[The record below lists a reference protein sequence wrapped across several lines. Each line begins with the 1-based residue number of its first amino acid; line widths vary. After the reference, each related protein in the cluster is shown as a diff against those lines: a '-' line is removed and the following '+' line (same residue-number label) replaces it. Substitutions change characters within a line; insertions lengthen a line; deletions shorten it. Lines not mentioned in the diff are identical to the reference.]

1 MKEEFLYYI
10 WENRL
15 TDKDL
20 KSTDN
25 EAVDIVATGYRNT
38 DSGPDYLEARIQIG
52 DKLWAGHV
60 EIHVKASDWNRHGHQ
75 KDKAYQNVIL
85 HVVYE
90 NDAKVNDIPTLE
102 LKGHFNESLF
112 AQYQKLIASKT
123 WIPCEKNISQVLVFT
138 RLSWL
143 DRMAV
148 ERLES
153 KASTVTKL
161 LKSNQ
166 FDWEDA
172 LYKLLMR
179 YFGLKVN
186 NEAFEYLA
194 NILPFKTLLKHA
206 DNLLQVEAMLMGC
219 AGFLD
224 DDFTEE
230 YPLLLKRE
238 FTVMRAKF
246 NLLTMPAERWKFMR
260 MRPSN
265 FPTIR
270 LAQMA
275 QLIHKNGCLFSKI
288 KAAKDTAEVNAL
300 FDVAAS
306 GYWETHWRFE
316 KRERLPQSER
326 LPQCDSPTQPSGAVG
341 LSYNGS
347 RESSLRL
354 PQSERLPQCDSPTRS
369 QPKHLGDATAD
380 LLLINAV
387 APLLFCHGKLHKDE
401 SVCETAM
408 QFLEDTEAEG
418 NAIIRHFAAC
428 GITAENAMQTQALL
442 HLNSYFCKRKRC
454 LECRI
459 GNVLLH
465 KTNQL

>member
-1 MKEEFLYYI
+1 MREEFLYYI
-10 WENRL
+10 WEKRL

-20 KSTDN
+20 KTVEG
-25 EAVDIVATGYRNT
+25 EAVEVVATGFRNT
-38 DSGPDYLEARIQIG
+38 DSGPDFLEAKIQIG

-60 EIHVKASDWNRHGHQ
+60 EIHVKSSDWNRHGHQ
-75 KDKAYQNVIL
+75 NDKAYKNVIL

-90 NDAKVNDIPTLE
+90 NDIQVNDIPTLE
-102 LKGHFNESLF
+102 LKGHFDESLF
-112 AQYQKLIASKT
+112 AHYQKLIASKT
-123 WIPCEKNISQVLVFT
+123 WIPCEKTIIQVPVFT

-148 ERLES
+148 DRLENKS
-153 KASTVTKL
+153 GAVTKIL
-161 LKSNQ
+161 ESNQ

-219 AGFLD
+219 AGFLED
-224 DDFTEE
+224 EFTED

-238 FTVMRAKF
+238 FSVMKAKF
-246 NLLTMPAERWKFMR
+246 NLLTMPAERWRFMR

-275 QLIHKNGCLFSKI
+275 QLIHKNGCLFAKI
-288 KAAKDTAEVNAL
+288 KSAKDTTEVKSF
-300 FDVAAS
+300 FDVKAS
-306 GYWETHWRFE
+306 EYWETHWRFE
-316 KRERLPQSER
+316 TRLPNPPDLLKRGNQS
-326 LPQCDSPTQPSGAVG
+326 
-341 LSYNGS
+341 S
-347 RESSLRL
+347 RK
-354 PQSERLPQCDSPTRS
+354 
-369 QPKHLGDATAD
+369 PKHLGETTAD
-380 LLLINAV
+380 VLIINAV
-387 APLLFCHGKLHKDE
+387 APLLFCYGKLHKDE
-401 SVCETAM
+401 SVCETAL
-408 QFLEDTEAEG
+408 QFLEDTEAED
-418 NAIIRHFAAC
+418 NATIRHYAQC

-442 HLNSYFCKRKRC
+442 HLYSYFCKRKRC

-465 KTNQL
+465 KTNSIS

>member
-1 MKEEFLYYI
+1 MMREEFLYYI

-20 KSTDN
+20 KTTEGESI
-25 EAVDIVATGYRNT
+25 DIVATGYRNT
-38 DSGPDYLEARIQIG
+38 DSGPDFLETKIQIG
-52 DKLWAGHV
+52 NKLWAGHV
-60 EIHVKASDWNRHGHQ
+60 EIHVKSSDWNRHGHQ
-75 KDKAYQNVIL
+75 SDKAYKNVIL

-90 NDAKVNDIPTLE
+90 NDLQVNDIPTLE
-102 LKGHFNESLF
+102 LKGHFDGSLF

-123 WIPCEKNISQVLVFT
+123 WIPCEKSISQVPVFT

-153 KASTVTKL
+153 KSGNVTKIL
-161 LKSNQ
+161 EANQ

-194 NILPFKTLLKHA
+194 NILPFKTLLKHS

-219 AGFLD
+219 AGFLE

-238 FTVMRAKF
+238 FSVMKAKF

-275 QLIHKNGCLFSKI
+275 QLVHKNGCLFSKI
-288 KAAKDTAEVNAL
+288 KAAKNTAEVKDL
-300 FDVAAS
+300 FDVKAS
-306 GYWETHWRFE
+306 EYWETHWRFGF
-316 KRERLPQSER
+316 S
-326 LPQCDSPTQPSGAVG
+326 T
-341 LSYNGS
+341 
-347 RESSLRL
+347 ESK
-354 PQSERLPQCDSPTRS
+354 
-369 QPKHLGDATAD
+369 PKHLGETTAD
-380 LLLINAV
+380 VLIINAV
-387 APLLFCHGKLHKDE
+387 APLLFCYGKLHKDE
-401 SVCETAM
+401 SVCETAL
-408 QFLEDTEAEG
+408 QFLEETEAED
-418 NAIIRHFAAC
+418 NAIIRHYAQY

-442 HLNSYFCKRKRC
+442 HLYSYFCKRKRC

-465 KTNQL
+465 KTNQIS

>member
-1 MKEEFLYYI
+1 MREEFLYYL

-15 TDKDL
+15 ITNNGTCPVVTLQTTDG
-20 KSTDN
+20 
-25 EAVDIVATGYRNT
+25 EPIDIVATGYCNT
-38 DSGPDYLEARIQIG
+38 NSGPDFLEARIQIG

-75 KDKAYQNVIL
+75 TDKAYKNVIL

-90 NDAKVNDIPTLE
+90 NDTQVNEIPTLE
-102 LKGHFNESLF
+102 LKGHFDETLF
-112 AQYQKLIASKT
+112 TNYQKLISSKN
-123 WIPCEKNISQVLVFT
+123 WIPCEKSIVQVPVFT

-153 KASTVTKL
+153 KSETVTKIL
-161 LKSNQ
+161 NANQ

-186 NEAFEYLA
+186 NETFETLS

-206 DNLLQVEAMLMGC
+206 DNLLHVEAMLMGC
-219 AGFLD
+219 AGFLE
-224 DDFTEE
+224 DDFTED

-238 FTVMRAKF
+238 FAVMKAKF

-288 KAAKDTAEVNAL
+288 REAKNAAEVKAL
-300 FDVAAS
+300 FDVKAS
-306 GYWETHWRFE
+306 EYWETHYRFE
-316 KRERLPQSER
+316 TASE
-326 LPQCDSPTQPSGAVG
+326 AK
-341 LSYNGS
+341 
-347 RESSLRL
+347 
-354 PQSERLPQCDSPTRS
+354 
-369 QPKHLGDATAD
+369 PKHLGEATANI
-380 LLLINAV
+380 LIINAV
-387 APLLFCHGKLHKDE
+387 VPLLFCYGKLHKDE

-408 QFLEDTEAEG
+408 QFLEETEAED
-418 NAIIRHFAAC
+418 NAIIRHFTQC
-428 GITAENAMQTQALL
+428 GIKAENAMQTQALL
-442 HLNSYFCKRKRC
+442 HLYNMYCKRKRC

-459 GNVLLH
+459 GNVLLR
-465 KTNQL
+465 

>member
-1 MKEEFLYYI
+1 MREEFLYYI

-20 KSTDN
+20 NTTEG

-38 DSGPDYLEARIQIG
+38 DSGPDYLEAKIRIG

-60 EIHVKASDWNRHGHQ
+60 EIHVKSSDWNRHGHQ
-75 KDKAYQNVIL
+75 NDKAYKNVIL

-90 NDAKVNDIPTLE
+90 NDMQVNEIPTLE
-102 LKGHFNESLF
+102 LKGHFDESLF
-112 AQYQKLIASKT
+112 AQYQRLISSKT
-123 WIPCEKNISQVLVFT
+123 WIPCEKSFAKVPVFT

-143 DRMAV
+143 DRIAV

-153 KASTVTKL
+153 KSETVTKIL
-161 LKSNQ
+161 EANQ

-219 AGFLD
+219 AGFLE

-238 FTVMRAKF
+238 FAVMHAKF
-246 NLLTMPAERWKFMR
+246 NLLAMPAERWRFLR
-260 MRPSN
+260 LRPSN
-265 FPTIR
+265 FVTIR
-270 LAQMA
+270 MAQMA

-288 KAAKDTAEVNAL
+288 KAAKDTAEVKTL
-300 FDVAAS
+300 FDVEAS
-306 GYWETHWRFE
+306 EYWKTHYRFE
-316 KRERLPQSER
+316 VP
-326 LPQCDSPTQPSGAVG
+326 A
-341 LSYNGS
+341 
-347 RESSLRL
+347 ESK
-354 PQSERLPQCDSPTRS
+354 
-369 QPKHLGDATAD
+369 PKHLGNTTAD
-380 LLLINAV
+380 VLIINAV
-387 APLLFCHGKLHKDE
+387 TPLLFCYGKLHKDE
-401 SVCETAM
+401 SVCDTAIR
-408 QFLEDTEAEG
+408 FLEDTEAED
-418 NAIIRHFAAC
+418 NTVIRHYAQC
-428 GITAENAMQTQALL
+428 GVKAENAMQTQALL
-442 HLNSYFCKRKRC
+442 HLYNMYCKRKRC

-459 GNVLLH
+459 GAVLLG
-465 KTNQL
+465 

>member
-1 MKEEFLYYI
+1 MREEFLYYI

-15 TDKDL
+15 NDKDL
-20 KSTDN
+20 KTA
-25 EAVDIVATGYRNT
+25 EGETVEVVATGYRNT
-38 DSGPDYLEARIQIG
+38 DSGPDFLEAKIQIG

-60 EIHVKASDWNRHGHQ
+60 EIHVKSSDWNRHGHQ
-75 KDKAYQNVIL
+75 TDKAYKNVIL

-90 NDAKVNDIPTLE
+90 NDSRVNDIPTLE
-102 LKGHFNESLF
+102 LKGHFDETLF
-112 AQYQKLIASKT
+112 SQYQKLISSKN
-123 WIPCEKNISQVLVFT
+123 WIPCEKSIAKVPVFT

-153 KASTVTKL
+153 KSETVTKTL
-161 LKSNQ
+161 EANQ

-179 YFGLKVN
+179 YLGLKVN

-194 NILPFKTLLKHA
+194 NILPFKTLLKHT
-206 DNLLQVEAMLMGC
+206 DNILQVEAMLMGC
-219 AGFLD
+219 AGFLEE
-224 DDFTEE
+224 DFTED

-238 FTVMRAKF
+238 FNVMRAKF
-246 NLLTMPAERWKFMR
+246 SLLTMPAERWKFMR

-288 KAAKDTAEVNAL
+288 RAAKATAEVKAL

-306 GYWETHWRFE
+306 EYWETHWRFP
-316 KRERLPQSER
+316 KHDR
-326 LPQCDSPTQPSGAVG
+326 LPQCDSPTDLKSRTVG
-341 LSYNGS
+341 LSYHGS
-347 RESSLRL
+347 RK
-354 PQSERLPQCDSPTRS
+354 T
-369 QPKHLGDATAD
+369 PKHLGDTTID
-380 LLLINAV
+380 VLIINAV
-387 APLLFCHGKLHKDE
+387 TPLLFCYGKLHKDE

-408 QFLEDTEAEG
+408 QFLEDTEAED
-418 NAIIRHFAAC
+418 NAVIRHYAQC
-428 GITAENAMQTQALL
+428 GIKAENAMQTQALL
-442 HLNSYFCKRKRC
+442 HLFNTYCKRKRC

-459 GNVLLH
+459 GNVLMR
-465 KTNQL
+465 

>member
-1 MKEEFLYYI
+1 MREEFLYYI

-20 KSTDN
+20 KTTEG
-25 EAVDIVATGYRNT
+25 EAVEVVATGYRNT
-38 DSGPDYLEARIQIG
+38 DSGPDFLEAKIQIG

-60 EIHVKASDWNRHGHQ
+60 EIHVKSSDWNRHGHQ
-75 KDKAYQNVIL
+75 TDKAYKNVIL

-90 NDAKVNDIPTLE
+90 NDSRVNDIPTLE
-102 LKGHFNESLF
+102 LKGHFDETLF
-112 AQYQKLIASKT
+112 SQYQKLISSKN
-123 WIPCEKNISQVLVFT
+123 WIPCEKSIAKVPVFT

-153 KASTVTKL
+153 KSETVTKTL
-161 LKSNQ
+161 EANQ

-179 YFGLKVN
+179 YLGLKVN

-206 DNLLQVEAMLMGC
+206 DNILQVEAMLMGC
-219 AGFLD
+219 AGFLE
-224 DDFTEE
+224 DDFTED

-238 FTVMRAKF
+238 FNVMRAKF

-288 KAAKDTAEVNAL
+288 KAAKDTNEVKAL
-300 FDVAAS
+300 FDVKAS
-306 GYWETHWRFE
+306 EYWETHY
-316 KRERLPQSER
+316 RL
-326 LPQCDSPTQPSGAVG
+326 GVIA
-341 LSYNGS
+341 
-347 RESSLRL
+347 ESK
-354 PQSERLPQCDSPTRS
+354 
-369 QPKHLGDATAD
+369 PKHLGEATAD
-380 LLLINAV
+380 VLMINAI
-387 APLLFCHGKLHKDE
+387 APLLFCYGKLHKDE
-401 SVCETAM
+401 SMCETAM
-408 QFLEDTEAEG
+408 QFLEDTEAED
-418 NAIIRHFAAC
+418 NAIIRHYVQC
-428 GITAENAMQTQALL
+428 CITAENAMQTQALL
-442 HLNSYFCKRKRC
+442 HLYSYFCKRKRC

-465 KTNQL
+465 KTNPLS

>member
-1 MKEEFLYYI
+1 MREEFLYYL

-20 KSTDN
+20 KTTEGESV
-25 EAVDIVATGYRNT
+25 EMVATGYRNT
-38 DSGPDYLEARIQIG
+38 DSGPDFLEAKIQIG

-60 EIHVKASDWNRHGHQ
+60 EIHVKTSDWNRHGHQ
-75 KDKAYQNVIL
+75 SDKAYKNVIL

-90 NDAKVNDIPTLE
+90 NDTQVNDIPTLE
-102 LKGHFNESLF
+102 LKGHFDESLF
-112 AQYQKLIASKT
+112 AQYQKLISSKN
-123 WIPCEKNISQVLVFT
+123 WIPCEKSIAKVPVFT

-153 KASTVTKL
+153 KSETVTKIL
-161 LKSNQ
+161 EANQ

-186 NEAFEYLA
+186 NEAFETLS
-194 NILPFKTLLKHA
+194 NILSFKTLLKHA
-206 DNLLQVEAMLMGC
+206 DNLTQVEAMLMGC
-219 AGFLD
+219 AGFLE

-238 FTVMRAKF
+238 FAVMKAKF
-246 NLLTMPAERWKFMR
+246 NLITMPAERWRFMR

-288 KAAKDTAEVNAL
+288 REAKNGDEVKAL
-300 FDVAAS
+300 FDVKAS
-306 GYWETHWRFE
+306 VYWETHWRFN
-316 KRERLPQSER
+316 QR
-326 LPQCDSPTQPSGAVG
+326 LPQCDSPTSQKSGAVG
-341 LSYNGS
+341 LSYHGS
-347 RESSLRL
+347 RK
-354 PQSERLPQCDSPTRS
+354 T
-369 QPKHLGDATAD
+369 PKHLGDTTAD
-380 LLLINAV
+380 VLIINAV
-387 APLLFCHGKLHKDE
+387 APLLFCYGKLHKDE
-401 SVCETAM
+401 SVCETAI
-408 QFLEDTEAEG
+408 QFLEETEAED
-418 NAIIRHFAAC
+418 NAIIRHYASC
-428 GITAENAMQTQALL
+428 GITAQNAMQTQGLL
-442 HLNSYFCKRKRC
+442 HLYSYFCKRKRC
-454 LECRI
+454 IECRI

-465 KTNQL
+465 KINQLS

>member
-1 MKEEFLYYI
+1 MREEFLYYI

-20 KSTDN
+20 KTTEGESI
-25 EAVDIVATGYRNT
+25 DIVATGYRNT
-38 DSGPDYLEARIQIG
+38 DSGPDFLEAKIQIG
-52 DKLWAGHV
+52 NKLWAGHV
-60 EIHVKASDWNRHGHQ
+60 EIHVKSSDWNRHGHQ
-75 KDKAYQNVIL
+75 SDKAYKNVIL

-90 NDAKVNDIPTLE
+90 NDLQVNDIPTLE
-102 LKGHFNESLF
+102 LKGHFDESLF

-123 WIPCEKNISQVLVFT
+123 WIPCERSISQVPVFT

-153 KASTVTKL
+153 KSGNVTKIL
-161 LKSNQ
+161 EANQ

-194 NILPFKTLLKHA
+194 NILPFKTLLKHS

-219 AGFLD
+219 AGFLE

-238 FTVMRAKF
+238 FSVMKAKF
-246 NLLTMPAERWKFMR
+246 NLLTLPAERWKFMR

-275 QLIHKNGCLFSKI
+275 QLVHKNGCLFSKI
-288 KAAKDTAEVNAL
+288 KAAKDTAEVKAL

-306 GYWETHWRFE
+306 EYWETHWRFGF
-316 KRERLPQSER
+316 S
-326 LPQCDSPTQPSGAVG
+326 T
-341 LSYNGS
+341 
-347 RESSLRL
+347 ESK
-354 PQSERLPQCDSPTRS
+354 
-369 QPKHLGDATAD
+369 PKHLGETTAD
-380 LLLINAV
+380 VLIINAV
-387 APLLFCHGKLHKDE
+387 APLLFCYGKLHKDE
-401 SVCETAM
+401 SVCETAL
-408 QFLEDTEAEG
+408 QFLEETEAED
-418 NAIIRHFAAC
+418 NAIIRHYAQY

-442 HLNSYFCKRKRC
+442 HLYSYFCKRKRC

-465 KTNQL
+465 KTNQIS

>member
-1 MKEEFLYYI
+1 MREEFLYYL

-20 KSTDN
+20 KTVDG
-25 EAVDIVATGYRNT
+25 EPVDIVATGYRNT
-38 DSGPDYLEARIQIG
+38 DSGPDFLEAKIQIS

-60 EIHVKASDWNRHGHQ
+60 EIHVKSSDWNRHGHQ
-75 KDKAYQNVIL
+75 TDKAYQNVIL

-90 NDAKVNDIPTLE
+90 NDLQVNDIPTLE
-102 LKGHFNESLF
+102 LKGHFDESLF

-123 WIPCEKNISQVLVFT
+123 WIPCEKSIAKVPVFT

-153 KASTVTKL
+153 KSGTVTKIL
-161 LKSNQ
+161 EANQ
-166 FDWEDA
+166 FDWEEA

-219 AGFLD
+219 AGFLED
-224 DDFTEE
+224 EFTEE

-238 FTVMRAKF
+238 FAVMKAKF

-288 KAAKDTAEVNAL
+288 KAAKDTAEVKAL
-300 FDVAAS
+300 FGVTTS
-306 GYWETHWRFE
+306 EYWETHWRFN
-316 KRERLPQSER
+316 KRLPQCER
-326 LPQCDSPTQPSGAVG
+326 LPQCDSPTG
-341 LSYNGS
+341 LSYHGS
-347 RESSLRL
+347 RK
-354 PQSERLPQCDSPTRS
+354 TA
-369 QPKHLGDATAD
+369 KHLGNATAD
-380 LLLINAV
+380 ILIINAV
-387 APLLFCHGKLHKDE
+387 APLLFCYGKLHKDE

-408 QFLEDTEAEG
+408 QFLEDTEAEN
-418 NAIIRHFAAC
+418 NAIIRHYAQC

-442 HLNSYFCKRKRC
+442 HLFNIYCKRKRC
-454 LECRI
+454 LECRV
-459 GNVLLH
+459 GNVLL
-465 KTNQL
+465 K

>member
-1 MKEEFLYYI
+1 MMREEFLYYI

-20 KSTDN
+20 KTTEGETIEVVS
-25 EAVDIVATGYRNT
+25 TGYRNT
-38 DSGPDYLEARIQIG
+38 DSGPDFLEAKIQIG
-52 DKLWAGHV
+52 NKLWAGHV
-60 EIHVKASDWNRHGHQ
+60 EIHVKSSDWNRHGHQ
-75 KDKAYQNVIL
+75 SDKAYKNVIL

-90 NDAKVNDIPTLE
+90 NDLQVNDIPTLE
-102 LKGHFNESLF
+102 LKGHFDGSLF

-123 WIPCEKNISQVLVFT
+123 WIPCERSISQVPVFT

-143 DRMAV
+143 DRMTV

-153 KASTVTKL
+153 KSGNVTKIL
-161 LKSNQ
+161 EANQ
-166 FDWEDA
+166 FDWEDS

-194 NILPFKTLLKHA
+194 NILPFKTLLKHS

-219 AGFLD
+219 AGFLE
-224 DDFTEE
+224 DDFSEE

-238 FTVMRAKF
+238 FSVMKAKF

-275 QLIHKNGCLFSKI
+275 QLVHKNGCLFSKI
-288 KAAKDTAEVNAL
+288 KAAKNTAEVKAL

-306 GYWETHWRFE
+306 EYWETHWRFGF
-316 KRERLPQSER
+316 S
-326 LPQCDSPTQPSGAVG
+326 T
-341 LSYNGS
+341 
-347 RESSLRL
+347 ESK
-354 PQSERLPQCDSPTRS
+354 
-369 QPKHLGDATAD
+369 PKHLGETTAD
-380 LLLINAV
+380 VLIINAV
-387 APLLFCHGKLHKDE
+387 APLLFCYGKLHKDE
-401 SVCETAM
+401 SVCETAL
-408 QFLEDTEAEG
+408 QFLEETEAED
-418 NAIIRHFAAC
+418 NAIIRHYAQY

-442 HLNSYFCKRKRC
+442 HLYSYFCKRKRC

-465 KTNQL
+465 KTNQIS

>member
-1 MKEEFLYYI
+1 MREEFLYYI

-20 KSTDN
+20 KTMEGESV
-25 EAVDIVATGYRNT
+25 EVVATGYRNT
-38 DSGPDYLEARIQIG
+38 DSGPDFLEAKIQIG

-60 EIHVKASDWNRHGHQ
+60 EIHVKSSDWNRHGHQ
-75 KDKAYQNVIL
+75 NDKAYKNVIL

-90 NDAKVNDIPTLE
+90 NDLQVNGIPTLE
-102 LKGHFNESLF
+102 LKGHFDESLF
-112 AQYQKLIASKT
+112 AQYQKLIVSKT
-123 WIPCEKNISQVLVFT
+123 WIPCEKSIAQVPVFT
-138 RLSWL
+138 SLSWL

-153 KASTVTKL
+153 KSGAVTKL
-161 LKSNQ
+161 LEDNQ

-219 AGFLD
+219 AGFFE
-224 DDFTEE
+224 DDFAEE

-238 FTVMRAKF
+238 YSVMKAKF
-246 NLLTMPAERWKFMR
+246 NLLTMPAERWRFMR

-288 KAAKDTAEVNAL
+288 KAAKDTAEAKAL

-306 GYWETHWRFE
+306 EYWETHWRFN
-316 KRERLPQSER
+316 KR
-326 LPQCDSPTQPSGAVG
+326 LPQCDSPTDQKSGTVG
-341 LSYNGS
+341 LSYHGS
-347 RESSLRL
+347 RK
-354 PQSERLPQCDSPTRS
+354 T
-369 QPKHLGDATAD
+369 PKHLGKTTAD
-380 LLLINAV
+380 VLIINAV
-387 APLLFCHGKLHKDE
+387 APLLFCYGKLHKED
-401 SVCETAM
+401 SYCETAL

-418 NAIIRHFAAC
+418 NTIIRHYAQC

-442 HLNSYFCKRKRC
+442 HLYSYFCKRKRC
-454 LECRI
+454 LDCRI

-465 KTNQL
+465 KINQIS

>member
-1 MKEEFLYYI
+1 MHEEFLYYI

-15 TDKDL
+15 TNKDL
-20 KSTDN
+20 HTA
-25 EAVDIVATGYRNT
+25 EGEVVEVVTTGYRNT
-38 DSGPDYLEARIQIG
+38 DSGPDFLEAKIQIS

-60 EIHVKASDWNRHGHQ
+60 EIHMKSSDWNRHGHQ
-75 KDKAYQNVIL
+75 TDKAYKNVIL

-90 NDAKVNDIPTLE
+90 NDTQVNNIPTLE
-102 LKGHFNESLF
+102 LKGHFDESLF
-112 AQYQKLIASKT
+112 AQYQNLIASKT
-123 WIPCEKNISQVLVFT
+123 WIPCEKSISQVPVFT

-148 ERLES
+148 ERLEGKS
-153 KASTVTKL
+153 GTVTKIL
-161 LKSNQ
+161 EANQ

-219 AGFLD
+219 AGFLE

-230 YPLLLKRE
+230 YSLLLKRE
-238 FTVMRAKF
+238 FSVMKAKF
-246 NLLTMPAERWKFMR
+246 NLLTMPVERWKFMR

-288 KAAKDTAEVNAL
+288 KAAKNTAEVKAL
-300 FDVAAS
+300 FNVGTS
-306 GYWETHWRFE
+306 EYWETHWRFN
-316 KRERLPQSER
+316 QR
-326 LPQCDSPTQPSGAVG
+326 LPQCDSPTTQKPGAVG
-341 LSYNGS
+341 LPWYGS
-347 RESSLRL
+347 RK
-354 PQSERLPQCDSPTRS
+354 TT
-369 QPKHLGDATAD
+369 KHLGDTTAD
-380 LLLINAV
+380 VLIINAV
-387 APLLFCHGKLHKDE
+387 APLLFCYGKLHKDE
-401 SVCETAM
+401 SYCETAL
-408 QFLEDTEAEG
+408 QFLEDIEAED
-418 NAIIRHFAAC
+418 NAIIRHYAQC
-428 GITAENAMQTQALL
+428 GITADNAMQSQALL
-442 HLNSYFCKRKRC
+442 HLYNMYCKRKRC

-459 GNVLLH
+459 GAVLL
-465 KTNQL
+465 KQPNTKDIIK

>member
-1 MKEEFLYYI
+1 MREEFLYYL

-15 TDKDL
+15 TDKAL
-20 KSTDN
+20 TTTEGESV
-25 EAVDIVATGYRNT
+25 EVVATGYRNT
-38 DSGPDYLEARIQIG
+38 NSGPDFLEAKIQIG

-60 EIHVKASDWNRHGHQ
+60 EIHVKSSDWNRHGHQ
-75 KDKAYQNVIL
+75 TDKAYQNVIL

-90 NDAKVNDIPTLE
+90 NDTQSNDIPTLE
-102 LKGHFNESLF
+102 LKGRFDETLF
-112 AQYQKLIASKT
+112 ANYQRFISSKS
-123 WIPCEKNISQVLVFT
+123 WIPCEKSIAQVPVFT

-153 KASTVTKL
+153 KAETVTKIL
-161 LKSNQ
+161 NANQ

-186 NEAFEYLA
+186 NEAFETLA

-206 DNLLQVEAMLMGC
+206 DNLLQLEAMLMGC
-219 AGFLD
+219 AGFLE
-224 DDFTEE
+224 DDFTED

-238 FTVMRAKF
+238 FTVMKAKF
-246 NLLTMPAERWKFMR
+246 NLLAMPAERWKFMR

-288 KAAKDTAEVNAL
+288 REAKNADEVKAL

-306 GYWETHWRFE
+306 EYWETHYRFE
-316 KRERLPQSER
+316 TASE
-326 LPQCDSPTQPSGAVG
+326 VK
-341 LSYNGS
+341 
-347 RESSLRL
+347 
-354 PQSERLPQCDSPTRS
+354 
-369 QPKHLGDATAD
+369 PKHLGDATANI
-380 LLLINAV
+380 LIINAV
-387 APLLFCHGKLHKDE
+387 VPLLFCYGKLHKDE
-401 SVCETAM
+401 SVCEIAM
-408 QFLEDTEAEG
+408 QFLEETETED
-418 NAIIRHFAAC
+418 NAIIRHFTQC
-428 GITAENAMQTQALL
+428 GIKAENAMQSQALL
-442 HLNSYFCKRKRC
+442 HLYNMYCKRKRC

-459 GNVLLH
+459 GNVLL
-465 KTNQL
+465 K

>member
-1 MKEEFLYYI
+1 MREEFLYYL

-15 TDKDL
+15 INKTL
-20 KSTDN
+20 QTTEGESV
-25 EAVDIVATGYRNT
+25 EVVATGYRNT
-38 DSGPDYLEARIQIG
+38 DSGPDFLEARIQIG

-60 EIHVKASDWNRHGHQ
+60 EIHVKTSDWNHHGHQ
-75 KDKAYQNVIL
+75 TDKAYKNVIL

-90 NDAKVNDIPTLE
+90 NDLKVNDIPTLE
-102 LKGHFNESLF
+102 LRGHFDEALF
-112 AQYQKLIASKT
+112 ASYQRFISSKS
-123 WIPCEKNISQVLVFT
+123 WIPCEKTITKVAVFT

-153 KASTVTKL
+153 KSETVTKL
-161 LKSNQ
+161 LEANQ

-206 DNLLQVEAMLMGC
+206 DNLVQVEAMLMGC
-219 AGFLD
+219 AGFLE

-238 FTVMRAKF
+238 FAVMKAKF
-246 NLLTMPAERWKFMR
+246 NLLTMPAERWRFMR

-275 QLIHKNGCLFSKI
+275 QLIHKNGCLFSKT
-288 KAAKDTAEVNAL
+288 KAVKDTTEVKAL
-300 FDVAAS
+300 FDVATS
-306 GYWETHWRFE
+306 EYWETHWR
-316 KRERLPQSER
+316 LGV
-326 LPQCDSPTQPSGAVG
+326 PT
-341 LSYNGS
+341 
-347 RESSLRL
+347 ESK
-354 PQSERLPQCDSPTRS
+354 
-369 QPKHLGDATAD
+369 PKHLGDTTAD
-380 LLLINAV
+380 VLIINSV
-387 APLLFCHGKLHKDE
+387 APLLFCYGKLHKDE
-401 SVCETAM
+401 SACETAI
-408 QFLEDTEAEG
+408 QFLEETEAED
-418 NAIIRHFAAC
+418 NATIRHFTQY

-442 HLNSYFCKRKRC
+442 YLYSYFCKRKRC

-465 KTNQL
+465 KTNPTS

>member
-1 MKEEFLYYI
+1 MREEFLYYI

-20 KSTDN
+20 KTTEGDQ
-25 EAVDIVATGYRNT
+25 VDVVATGYRNT
-38 DSGPDYLEARIQIG
+38 DSGPDFLEAKIQIG

-60 EIHVKASDWNRHGHQ
+60 EIHVKSSDWNRHGHQ
-75 KDKAYQNVIL
+75 NDKAYKNVIL

-90 NDAKVNDIPTLE
+90 NDTQVNSIPTLE
-102 LKGHFNESLF
+102 LKGHFDGSLF
-112 AQYQKLIASKT
+112 AQYQKLISSKN
-123 WIPCEKNISQVLVFT
+123 WIPCEKSIAQVPVFT
-138 RLSWL
+138 RFSWL

-153 KASTVTKL
+153 KSGAVIKTL
-161 LKSNQ
+161 EANQ

-194 NILPFKTLLKHA
+194 NVLPFKTLLKHA
-206 DNLLQVEAMLMGC
+206 DNLLQLEAMLMGC
-219 AGFLD
+219 AGFLE

-238 FTVMRAKF
+238 FSVMKAKF

-275 QLIHKNGCLFSKI
+275 QLIHKNGPLFSKI
-288 KAAKDTAEVNAL
+288 KAAKDSAEAKAL

-306 GYWETHWRFE
+306 DYWETHWRFE
-316 KRERLPQSER
+316 TRLPNPPDPHKMGNQS
-326 LPQCDSPTQPSGAVG
+326 
-341 LSYNGS
+341 S
-347 RESSLRL
+347 RK
-354 PQSERLPQCDSPTRS
+354 
-369 QPKHLGDATAD
+369 PKHLGETTAD
-380 LLLINAV
+380 VLIINAV
-387 APLLFCHGKLHKDE
+387 APLLFCYGKLHKDD
-401 SVCETAM
+401 SYCETAL
-408 QFLEDTEAEG
+408 QFLEATEAED
-418 NAIIRHFAAC
+418 NAVIRHYAQC
-428 GITAENAMQTQALL
+428 EIKAENAMQSQALL
-442 HLNSYFCKRKRC
+442 HLYSYFCKRKRC

-465 KTNQL
+465 KINQIS

>member
-1 MKEEFLYYI
+1 MTKKEIMREEFLYYL

-15 TDKDL
+15 IDKTL
-20 KSTDN
+20 QTSEG
-25 EAVDIVATGYRNT
+25 EAVDVVATGYRNT
-38 DSGPDYLEARIQIG
+38 NSGPDFLEARIQIG

-60 EIHVKASDWNRHGHQ
+60 ELHVKTSDWNRHGHQ
-75 KDKAYQNVIL
+75 TDKAYKNVIL

-90 NDAKVNDIPTLE
+90 NDTKVNDIPTLE
-102 LKGHFNESLF
+102 LKGHFDGSLY
-112 AQYQKLIASKT
+112 AQYQKLISSKN
-123 WIPCEKNISQVLVFT
+123 WIPCEKSIAQVPVFT

-153 KASTVTKL
+153 KSGTVTKIL
-161 LKSNQ
+161 EANQ

-186 NEAFEYLA
+186 NEAFEYLS

-206 DNLLQVEAMLMGC
+206 DNLLQLEAMLFGC
-219 AGFLD
+219 AGFLEE
-224 DDFTEE
+224 DFTED

-238 FTVMRAKF
+238 YSVMKAKF

-265 FPTIR
+265 VPTIR

-275 QLIHKNGCLFSKI
+275 QLIHKNGSLFSRI
-288 KAAKDTAEVNAL
+288 REAKNTAEVKAL

-306 GYWETHWRFE
+306 AYWEMHYRFGVGLSYHSS
-316 KRERLPQSER
+316 RNGDVR
-326 LPQCDSPTQPSGAVG
+326 LPQCDSPTNPK
-341 LSYNGS
+341 
-347 RESSLRL
+347 
-354 PQSERLPQCDSPTRS
+354 
-369 QPKHLGDATAD
+369 PKHLGDATAD
-380 LLLINAV
+380 VLMINAV
-387 APLLFCHGKLHKDE
+387 APLLFCYGKLHKDE

-408 QFLEDTEAEG
+408 QFLEETEAED
-418 NAIIRHFAAC
+418 NAIIRHFAQC
-428 GITAENAMQTQALL
+428 GITTENAMQTQALL
-442 HLNSYFCKRKRC
+442 HLYNMYCKRKRC

-465 KTNQL
+465 KTNPLS

>member
-1 MKEEFLYYI
+1 MREEFLYYI

-20 KSTDN
+20 KTT
-25 EAVDIVATGYRNT
+25 EGETVDIVATGYHNT
-38 DSGPDYLEARIQIG
+38 DSGPDFMEARIQIG

-60 EIHVKASDWNRHGHQ
+60 EIHVKTSDWNRHGHQ
-75 KDKAYQNVIL
+75 LDKAYQNVIL

-90 NDAKVNDIPTLE
+90 DDIKVNDIPTLE
-102 LKGHFNESLF
+102 LKGHFDESLF
-112 AQYQKLIASKT
+112 VQYQKLISSKN
-123 WIPCEKNISQVLVFT
+123 WIPCEKSIAKVPIFT

-143 DRMAV
+143 DRIVV

-153 KASTVTKL
+153 KSETVTKIL
-161 LKSNQ
+161 EANQ

-186 NEAFEYLA
+186 NEAFEYLS

-206 DNLLQVEAMLMGC
+206 DNLIQVEAMLMGC
-219 AGFLD
+219 AGFFE
-224 DDFTEE
+224 DDFTED

-238 FTVMRAKF
+238 FAVMKAKF
-246 NLLTMPAERWKFMR
+246 NLLAMPAERWKFMR

-288 KAAKDTAEVNAL
+288 REAKNGDEVKAL

-306 GYWETHWRFE
+306 EYWETHYRF
-316 KRERLPQSER
+316 SV
-326 LPQCDSPTQPSGAVG
+326 ST
-341 LSYNGS
+341 
-347 RESSLRL
+347 ESK
-354 PQSERLPQCDSPTRS
+354 
-369 QPKHLGDATAD
+369 PKHLGNATAD
-380 LLLINAV
+380 VLIINAV
-387 APLLFCHGKLHKDE
+387 TPLLFCYGKLHKDE
-401 SVCETAM
+401 SVCDTAI
-408 QFLEDTEAEG
+408 QFLEDTEAED
-418 NAIIRHFAAC
+418 NTVIRHYAQC

-442 HLNSYFCKRKRC
+442 HLYSYFCKRKRC

-465 KTNQL
+465 KTNPLL

>member
-1 MKEEFLYYI
+1 MREEFLYYL

-20 KSTDN
+20 KTTEGESV
-25 EAVDIVATGYRNT
+25 EMVATGYRNT
-38 DSGPDYLEARIQIG
+38 DSGPDFLEAKIQIG

-60 EIHVKASDWNRHGHQ
+60 EIHVKTSDWNRHGHQ
-75 KDKAYQNVIL
+75 SDKAYKNVIL

-90 NDAKVNDIPTLE
+90 NDTQVNDIPTLE
-102 LKGHFNESLF
+102 LKGHFDESLF
-112 AQYQKLIASKT
+112 AQYQKLISSKN
-123 WIPCEKNISQVLVFT
+123 WIPCEKSIAKVPIFT

-153 KASTVTKL
+153 KSETVTKIL
-161 LKSNQ
+161 EANQ

-186 NEAFEYLA
+186 NEAFETLS

-206 DNLLQVEAMLMGC
+206 DNLTQVEAMLMGC
-219 AGFLD
+219 AGFLE

-238 FTVMRAKF
+238 FAVMKAKF
-246 NLLTMPAERWKFMR
+246 NLITMPAERWRFMR

-288 KAAKDTAEVNAL
+288 REAKNGNEVKAL

-306 GYWETHWRFE
+306 EYWKTHWRFN
-316 KRERLPQSER
+316 QR
-326 LPQCDSPTQPSGAVG
+326 LPQCDSPTSQKSGAVG
-341 LSYNGS
+341 LSYHGS
-347 RESSLRL
+347 RK
-354 PQSERLPQCDSPTRS
+354 T
-369 QPKHLGDATAD
+369 PKHLGDTTAD
-380 LLLINAV
+380 VLIINAV
-387 APLLFCHGKLHKDE
+387 APLLFCYGKLHKNE
-401 SVCETAM
+401 SVCETAI
-408 QFLEDTEAEG
+408 QFLEETEAED
-418 NAIIRHFAAC
+418 NAIIRHYASC
-428 GITAENAMQTQALL
+428 GITAQNAMQTQGLL
-442 HLNSYFCKRKRC
+442 HLYSYFCKRKRC
-454 LECRI
+454 IECRI

-465 KTNQL
+465 KINQL

>member
-1 MKEEFLYYI
+1 MREEFLYYI

-20 KSTDN
+20 KTEEG

-38 DSGPDYLEARIQIG
+38 DSGPDFLDARIQIG

-60 EIHVKASDWNRHGHQ
+60 EIHVKSSDWNRHGHQ
-75 KDKAYQNVIL
+75 NDKAYKNVIL

-90 NDAKVNDIPTLE
+90 NDVQVNDIPTLE
-102 LKGHFNESLF
+102 LKGHVDESLF
-112 AQYQKLIASKT
+112 AQYQKLISSKN
-123 WIPCEKNISQVLVFT
+123 WIPCEKSIAKVPVFT
-138 RLSWL
+138 RLSWF

-153 KASTVTKL
+153 KSETVTKIL
-161 LKSNQ
+161 EANQ

-206 DNLLQVEAMLMGC
+206 DNQLQVEAMLMGC

-230 YPLLLKRE
+230 YPLQLKRE
-238 FTVMRAKF
+238 FAVMKAKF

-288 KAAKDTAEVNAL
+288 KAAKDTNEVKAL

-306 GYWETHWRFE
+306 SYWETHYRF
-316 KRERLPQSER
+316 
-326 LPQCDSPTQPSGAVG
+326 GVIA
-341 LSYNGS
+341 
-347 RESSLRL
+347 ESK
-354 PQSERLPQCDSPTRS
+354 
-369 QPKHLGDATAD
+369 PKHLGEATAD
-380 LLLINAV
+380 VLMINAI
-387 APLLFCHGKLHKDE
+387 APLLFCYGKLHKDE

-408 QFLEDTEAEG
+408 QFLEDTEAED
-418 NAIIRHFAAC
+418 NAIIRHYAQC

-442 HLNSYFCKRKRC
+442 YLYSYFCKRKRC

-459 GNVLLH
+459 ANVLLH
-465 KTNQL
+465 KTNPTL

>member
-1 MKEEFLYYI
+1 MREEFLYYI

-15 TDKDL
+15 TDKGL
-20 KSTDN
+20 NTTEG

-38 DSGPDYLEARIQIG
+38 DSGPDYLEAKIRIG

-60 EIHVKASDWNRHGHQ
+60 EIHVKSSDWNRHGHQ
-75 KDKAYQNVIL
+75 TDKAYKNVIL

-90 NDAKVNDIPTLE
+90 NDMQVNEIPTLE
-102 LKGHFNESLF
+102 LKGHFDESLF
-112 AQYQKLIASKT
+112 LQYQKLISSKN
-123 WIPCEKNISQVLVFT
+123 WIPCEKSISQVPVFT

-143 DRMAV
+143 DRIAV

-153 KASTVTKL
+153 KSETVTKIL
-161 LKSNQ
+161 EANQ

-219 AGFLD
+219 AGFLEE
-224 DDFTEE
+224 DFTEE

-238 FTVMRAKF
+238 FAVMRAKF
-246 NLLTMPAERWKFMR
+246 NLLTMPAERWRFMR
-260 MRPSN
+260 MRPSS
-265 FPTIR
+265 FSTIR

-288 KAAKDTAEVNAL
+288 KAAKDTTEVKAL
-300 FDVAAS
+300 FDVKAS
-306 GYWETHWRFE
+306 EYWETHYRFE
-316 KRERLPQSER
+316 VPT
-326 LPQCDSPTQPSGAVG
+326 DSK
-341 LSYNGS
+341 
-347 RESSLRL
+347 
-354 PQSERLPQCDSPTRS
+354 
-369 QPKHLGDATAD
+369 PKHLGETTAD
-380 LLLINAV
+380 VLIINAV
-387 APLLFCHGKLHKDE
+387 VPLLFCYGKLHKDE
-401 SVCETAM
+401 SYCDTAM
-408 QFLEDTEAEG
+408 QFLEDTEAED
-418 NAIIRHFAAC
+418 NAIIRHYAQC
-428 GITAENAMQTQALL
+428 GITAENAMQTQAML
-442 HLNSYFCKRKRC
+442 HLYNMYCKRKRC

-459 GNVLLH
+459 GNVLLR
-465 KTNQL
+465 

>member
-1 MKEEFLYYI
+1 MREEFLYYL

-15 TDKDL
+15 IDKVL
-20 KSTDN
+20 QTTEG
-25 EAVDIVATGYRNT
+25 EAVEVVATGYRNT
-38 DSGPDYLEARIQIG
+38 DSGPDFLEAKIQIG

-60 EIHVKASDWNRHGHQ
+60 ELHVKSSDWNRHGHQ
-75 KDKAYQNVIL
+75 NDKAYQNVIL

-90 NDAKVNDIPTLE
+90 NDLKVNDIPTLE
-102 LKGHFNESLF
+102 LKGHFDEMLF
-112 AQYQKLIASKT
+112 ANYQRFISSKS
-123 WIPCEKNISQVLVFT
+123 WIPCEKNIIKVPVFT

-153 KASTVTKL
+153 KSETVTKIL
-161 LKSNQ
+161 ETNQ

-186 NEAFEYLA
+186 NEAFEYLS

-206 DNLLQVEAMLMGC
+206 DNLVQVEAMLMGC
-219 AGFLD
+219 AGFLE

-238 FTVMRAKF
+238 FAVMKAKF

-275 QLIHKNGCLFSKI
+275 QLIHKNGGLFSKI
-288 KAAKDTAEVNAL
+288 KAAKNTAEVKAM
-300 FDVAAS
+300 FDIAAS
-306 GYWETHWRFE
+306 AYWETHY
-316 KRERLPQSER
+316 RLGVS
-326 LPQCDSPTQPSGAVG
+326 T
-341 LSYNGS
+341 
-347 RESSLRL
+347 ESKL
-354 PQSERLPQCDSPTRS
+354 
-369 QPKHLGDATAD
+369 KHLGDTTTD
-380 LLLINAV
+380 VLIINAV
-387 APLLFCHGKLHKDE
+387 APLLFCYGKLHKDE

-408 QFLEDTEAEG
+408 QFLEETEAED
-418 NAIIRHFAAC
+418 NAIIRHFAQC
-428 GITAENAMQTQALL
+428 GVTAENAMQTQALL
-442 HLNSYFCKRKRC
+442 HLYSYFCKRKRC

-459 GNVLLH
+459 ANVLLH
-465 KTNQL
+465 KTNPTS

>member
-1 MKEEFLYYI
+1 MREEFLYYV

-15 TDKDL
+15 IDKTL
-20 KSTDN
+20 QTTEGESV
-25 EAVDIVATGYRNT
+25 EVVATGYRNT
-38 DSGPDYLEARIQIG
+38 NSGPDFLEAKIQIG

-60 EIHVKASDWNRHGHQ
+60 EIHVKSSDWKRHGHQ
-75 KDKAYQNVIL
+75 TDKAYQNVIL

-90 NDAKVNDIPTLE
+90 HDTKVNDIPTLE
-102 LKGHFNESLF
+102 LKGHFDETLF
-112 AQYQKLIASKT
+112 ANYQRFISSQG
-123 WIPCEKNISQVLVFT
+123 WIPCEKSIAQVPVFT

-148 ERLES
+148 ERLEG
-153 KASTVTKL
+153 
-161 LKSNQ
+161 KSESVNKILETNQ

-194 NILPFKTLLKHA
+194 TILPFKTLLKHA

-219 AGFLD
+219 AGFLE

-238 FTVMRAKF
+238 FAVMKAKF

-288 KAAKDTAEVNAL
+288 REAKNAVEVRALLDVKASE
-300 FDVAAS
+300 
-306 GYWETHWRFE
+306 YWETHYRFE
-316 KRERLPQSER
+316 TASE
-326 LPQCDSPTQPSGAVG
+326 TK
-341 LSYNGS
+341 
-347 RESSLRL
+347 
-354 PQSERLPQCDSPTRS
+354 
-369 QPKHLGDATAD
+369 PKHLGDATAD
-380 LLLINAV
+380 ILIINAV
-387 APLLFCHGKLHKDE
+387 VPLLFCYGKLHKDE
-401 SVCETAM
+401 SVCETAL
-408 QFLEDTEAEG
+408 QFLEETKAED
-418 NAIIRHFAAC
+418 NAIIRHFAQC
-428 GITAENAMQTQALL
+428 GIKTENAMQSQALL
-442 HLNSYFCKRKRC
+442 HLYNMYCKRKRC
-454 LECRI
+454 LECRL
-459 GNVLLH
+459 GNVLL
-465 KTNQL
+465 K

>member
-1 MKEEFLYYI
+1 MREEFLYYL

-15 TDKDL
+15 IDKAL
-20 KSTDN
+20 QTTEG
-25 EAVDIVATGYRNT
+25 EAVDVVATGYRNT
-38 DSGPDYLEARIQIG
+38 DSGPDFLEARIQIG

-75 KDKAYQNVIL
+75 TDKAYKNVIL

-90 NDAKVNDIPTLE
+90 NDTKVNNIPTLE
-102 LKGHFNESLF
+102 LKGHFDETLF
-112 AQYQKLIASKT
+112 ANYQRFISSKN
-123 WIPCEKNISQVLVFT
+123 WIPCEKSISKVPVFT

-153 KASTVTKL
+153 KSDTVTKIL
-161 LKSNQ
+161 NANQ

-186 NEAFEYLA
+186 NEALEYLS

-206 DNLLQVEAMLMGC
+206 DNLLQLEAMLFGC
-219 AGFLD
+219 AGFLED
-224 DDFTEE
+224 NFTEE

-238 FTVMRAKF
+238 FAVMKAKF
-246 NLLTMPAERWKFMR
+246 NLLIMPAERWKFMR

-275 QLIHKNGCLFSKI
+275 QLIHKNGCLFSRI
-288 KAAKDTAEVNAL
+288 KAAKSTAEVKAL
-300 FDVAAS
+300 FDVATS
-306 GYWETHWRFE
+306 EYWETHYRFGT
-316 KRERLPQSER
+316 
-326 LPQCDSPTQPSGAVG
+326 PT
-341 LSYNGS
+341 
-347 RESSLRL
+347 ESK
-354 PQSERLPQCDSPTRS
+354 
-369 QPKHLGDATAD
+369 PKHLGDATAD
-380 LLLINAV
+380 VLMINAV
-387 APLLFCHGKLHKDE
+387 APLLFSYGKLHKDE
-401 SVCETAM
+401 SICDTAI
-408 QFLEDTEAEG
+408 QFLEETEAED
-418 NAIIRHFAAC
+418 NAIIRHYTQC
-428 GITAENAMQTQALL
+428 SITAENAMQTQALL
-442 HLNSYFCKRKRC
+442 HLYSYFCKRKRC

-465 KTNQL
+465 KTNPLS

>member
-1 MKEEFLYYI
+1 MLEIEVMREEFLYYI

-15 TDKDL
+15 LDKAL
-20 KSTDN
+20 QTT
-25 EAVDIVATGYRNT
+25 EGETVDIVATGYRNT
-38 DSGPDYLEARIQIG
+38 NSGPDFLEARIQIG

-60 EIHVKASDWNRHGHQ
+60 EIHVKSSDWNRHGHQ
-75 KDKAYQNVIL
+75 TDKAYQNVIL

-90 NDAKVNDIPTLE
+90 NDTKVNDIPTLE
-102 LKGHFNESLF
+102 LKGHFDETLF
-112 AQYQKLIASKT
+112 ANYQKFISSKN
-123 WIPCEKNISQVLVFT
+123 WIPCEKSITQVPVFT
-138 RLSWL
+138 RLSWF

-153 KASTVTKL
+153 KSETVTKIL
-161 LKSNQ
+161 NANQ

-186 NEAFEYLA
+186 NEAFEYLS

-206 DNLLQVEAMLMGC
+206 DNLLQLEAMLFGC
-219 AGFLD
+219 AGFLE

-238 FTVMRAKF
+238 FAVMKAKF
-246 NLLTMPAERWKFMR
+246 NLLTMPAERWKFLR

-288 KAAKDTAEVNAL
+288 REAKNGNEVKAMFN
-300 FDVAAS
+300 VAAS
-306 GYWETHWRFE
+306 EYWKTHYRFGT
-316 KRERLPQSER
+316 
-326 LPQCDSPTQPSGAVG
+326 PT
-341 LSYNGS
+341 
-347 RESSLRL
+347 ESK
-354 PQSERLPQCDSPTRS
+354 
-369 QPKHLGDATAD
+369 PKHLGDSTAD
-380 LLLINAV
+380 VLMINAV
-387 APLLFCHGKLHKDE
+387 APLLFCYGKLHKDD

-408 QFLEDTEAEG
+408 QLLEETEAED
-418 NAIIRHFAAC
+418 NAIIRHFTQC

-442 HLNSYFCKRKRC
+442 HLYSYFCKRKRC

-465 KTNQL
+465 KTNPLS

>member
-1 MKEEFLYYI
+1 MREEFLYYL

-20 KSTDN
+20 STTDG
-25 EAVDIVATGYRNT
+25 ESVEVVSTGYRNT
-38 DSGPDYLEARIQIG
+38 NSGPDFLEAKIRIG

-60 EIHVKASDWNRHGHQ
+60 EIHVKSSDWNRHGHQ
-75 KDKAYQNVIL
+75 NDKAYKNVIL

-90 NDAKVNDIPTLE
+90 NDTHVNDIPTLE
-102 LKGHFNESLF
+102 LKGHFDGSLF
-112 AQYQKLIASKT
+112 AQYQKLISSKT
-123 WIPCEKNISQVLVFT
+123 WIPCENSIAKVPVFT

-153 KASTVTKL
+153 KSETVTKTL
-161 LKSNQ
+161 EGNQ

-179 YFGLKVN
+179 YFGMKVN
-186 NEAFEYLA
+186 NEAFEYLS
-194 NILPFKTLLKHA
+194 NILPFKNLLKHA
-206 DNLLQVEAMLMGC
+206 DNLVQVEAMMMGC
-219 AGFLD
+219 AGFLE
-224 DDFTEE
+224 DDFKEE
-230 YPLLLKRE
+230 YPMLLKRE
-238 FTVMRAKF
+238 FSVMKAKF

-288 KAAKDTAEVNAL
+288 KAAKDTAEVKAL

-306 GYWETHWRFE
+306 DYWQSHWRVN
-316 KRERLPQSER
+316 RLPQCER
-326 LPQCDSPTQPSGAVG
+326 LPQCDSPTKPK
-341 LSYNGS
+341 
-347 RESSLRL
+347 
-354 PQSERLPQCDSPTRS
+354 
-369 QPKHLGDATAD
+369 PKHLGETTAD
-380 LLLINAV
+380 VLIINAV

-401 SVCETAM
+401 SVCDTAM
-408 QFLEDTEAEG
+408 QFLEDTEAED
-418 NAIIRHFAAC
+418 NAVIRHYAKC
-428 GITAENAMQTQALL
+428 GIKAENAMQTQALL
-442 HLNSYFCKRKRC
+442 HLYNMYCKRKRC

-459 GNVLLH
+459 GNVLMR
-465 KTNQL
+465 

>member
-1 MKEEFLYYI
+1 MREEFLYYV

-15 TDKDL
+15 IDKTL
-20 KSTDN
+20 QTTEGESV
-25 EAVDIVATGYRNT
+25 EVVATGYRNT
-38 DSGPDYLEARIQIG
+38 DAGPDYIEAKIQIG

-60 EIHVKASDWNRHGHQ
+60 EIHVKSSDWNRHGHQ
-75 KDKAYQNVIL
+75 NDKAYKNVIL

-90 NDAKVNDIPTLE
+90 NDAQVNEIPTLE
-102 LKGHFNESLF
+102 LKGHFDESLF
-112 AQYQKLIASKT
+112 AQYQKLISSKN
-123 WIPCEKNISQVLVFT
+123 WIPCAKSIAQVPVFT

-153 KASTVTKL
+153 KSETVTKIL
-161 LKSNQ
+161 ETNQ

-219 AGFLD
+219 AGFLEEA
-224 DDFTEE
+224 FTEA

-238 FTVMRAKF
+238 FAVMQAKF
-246 NLLTMPAERWKFMR
+246 ILLTMPAERWKFLR
-260 MRPSN
+260 MRPSS
-265 FPTIR
+265 FATIR

-288 KAAKDTAEVNAL
+288 KAAKDTTEIKAL
-300 FDVAAS
+300 FDVEAS
-306 GYWETHWRFE
+306 EYWKTHYRFE
-316 KRERLPQSER
+316 VLSE
-326 LPQCDSPTQPSGAVG
+326 SK
-341 LSYNGS
+341 
-347 RESSLRL
+347 
-354 PQSERLPQCDSPTRS
+354 
-369 QPKHLGDATAD
+369 PKHLGETTAD
-380 LLLINAV
+380 VLIINAV
-387 APLLFCHGKLHKDE
+387 TPLLFCYGKLHKDD
-401 SVCETAM
+401 SYCETAM
-408 QFLEDTEAEG
+408 QFLEDTEAED
-418 NAIIRHFAAC
+418 NTIIRHYAQC
-428 GITAENAMQTQALL
+428 GIKAENAMQTQALL
-442 HLNSYFCKRKRC
+442 HLYNMYCKRKRC

-459 GNVLLH
+459 GNVLLR
-465 KTNQL
+465 